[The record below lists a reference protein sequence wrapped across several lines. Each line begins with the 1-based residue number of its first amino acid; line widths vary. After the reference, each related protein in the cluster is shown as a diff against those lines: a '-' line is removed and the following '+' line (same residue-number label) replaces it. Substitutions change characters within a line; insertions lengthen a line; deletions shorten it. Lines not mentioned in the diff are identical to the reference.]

1 MRTAA
6 FAFLF
11 QRIEKNTP
19 RVHRTRR
26 KIEQI
31 KKIKK
36 KESKRVVEKRN
47 KGEDR
52 EVKMAAA

>member
-6 FAFLF
+6 SIFLF
-11 QRIEKNTP
+11 QRIKKTP

-26 KIEQI
+26 KIEQR

-36 KESKRVVEKRN
+36 KGTERAVEKKRN
-47 KGEDR
+47 KGDDG

>member
-1 MRTAA
+1 
-6 FAFLF
+6 
-11 QRIEKNTP
+11 
-19 RVHRTRR
+19 VHRTRR